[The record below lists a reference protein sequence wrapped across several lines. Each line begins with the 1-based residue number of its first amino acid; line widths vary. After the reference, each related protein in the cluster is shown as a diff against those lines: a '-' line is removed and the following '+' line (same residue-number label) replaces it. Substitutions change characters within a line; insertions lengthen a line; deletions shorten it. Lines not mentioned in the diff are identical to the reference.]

1 MTFTVSLR
9 EMGGWILASSFL
21 NLQHLEKYFF
31 SSVVTDAD
39 LRAWCTMIDDDD
51 EFTILIKVARS
62 ISMVGLRK

>member
-1 MTFTVSLR
+1 
-9 EMGGWILASSFL
+9 MGGWILASSFL